1 MNERKILS
9 KILRLDKNIYSDL
22 INLDNALQK
31 GILIYITV
39 TSLNTLSQTRF
50 FSGLLDFIEANLVLI
65 KNEFSDEEF
74 QVVQALV
81 DDYSALFR
89 QQEVT
94 LTLLFSSVFTAT
106 LISLIGLSI
115 CYLILKFLLSK
126 DPKPVDLIII
136 SCFSSA
142 PGLLVFFALIS
153 SNIVVQFILIMI
165 PGVYA
170 LITFASGL
178 KQVYMLRN
186 IEVVLLLVALIFS
199 GAILGPM

>member
-1 MNERKILS
+1 MSERKILS

-22 INLDNALQK
+22 LDLDNAFQK

-50 FSGLLDFIEANLVLI
+50 FSGLLDFIETNLVLI

-74 QVVQALV
+74 QIVQALV

-94 LTLLFSSVFTAT
+94 LTLLFSSLFTAT

-126 DPKPVDLIII
+126 DPKPLDLIVI

-153 SNIVVQFILIMI
+153 SNIVVQFFLIMI
-165 PGVYA
+165 AGVYS
-170 LITFASGL
+170 LIAFASGL
-178 KQVYMLRN
+178 KQVYLLRN

>member
-1 MNERKILS
+1 MSERKILS
-9 KILRLDKNIYSDL
+9 KILRLDKNIYSEL

-50 FSGLLDFIEANLVLI
+50 FGSLLDFIETNLVLI
-65 KNEFSDEEF
+65 KNEFSDDEF
-74 QVVQALV
+74 EIIQALV
-81 DDYSALFR
+81 DDYADIFR

-94 LTLLFSSVFTAT
+94 LTLLLSSVFTAT
-106 LISLIGLSI
+106 IISLIGLSI

-126 DPKPVDLIII
+126 DPNPSDLIII

-153 SNIVVQFILIMI
+153 SNIVAQFFLIMI
-165 PGVYA
+165 PGIYA

-178 KQVYMLRN
+178 KQVYLLRN
-186 IEVVLLLVALIFS
+186 IEVVLLLVTLIFS

>member
-1 MNERKILS
+1 MSERKILS

-50 FSGLLDFIEANLVLI
+50 FASLLNFIETNLILI
-65 KNEFSDEEF
+65 KNEFSDDEF
-74 QVVQALV
+74 QIVQALV
-81 DDYSALFR
+81 DDYSALYR

-126 DPKPVDLIII
+126 DPKPVDLILI

-142 PGLLVFFALIS
+142 PGLLVFFSLVS
-153 SNIVVQFILIMI
+153 SNILAQFFLIMI
-165 PGVYA
+165 TGIYA
-170 LITFASGL
+170 LIAFASGL
-178 KQVYMLRN
+178 KQVYLLRN

>member
-1 MNERKILS
+1 MSERKILS
-9 KILRLDKNIYSDL
+9 KILRLDKNIYSEL

-50 FSGLLDFIEANLVLI
+50 FGSLLDFIETNLVLI
-65 KNEFSDEEF
+65 KNEFSDDEF
-74 QVVQALV
+74 QIIQALV
-81 DDYSALFR
+81 DDYADIFR

-106 LISLIGLSI
+106 IISLIGLSI

-126 DPKPVDLIII
+126 DPKPSDLIII

-153 SNIVVQFILIMI
+153 SNIVAQFFLIMI
-165 PGVYA
+165 PGIYA

-178 KQVYMLRN
+178 KQVYLLRN
-186 IEVVLLLVALIFS
+186 IEVVLLLVTLIFS

>member
-1 MNERKILS
+1 MSERKILS
-9 KILRLDKNIYSDL
+9 KILRLDKNIYSEL

-50 FSGLLDFIEANLVLI
+50 FGSLLDFIETNLVLI
-65 KNEFSDEEF
+65 KNEFSDDEF
-74 QVVQALV
+74 EIIQALV
-81 DDYSALFR
+81 DDYADIFR

-106 LISLIGLSI
+106 IISLIGLSI

-126 DPKPVDLIII
+126 DPKPSDLIII

-153 SNIVVQFILIMI
+153 SNIVAQFFLIMI
-165 PGVYA
+165 PGIYA

-178 KQVYMLRN
+178 KQVYLLRN
-186 IEVVLLLVALIFS
+186 IEVVLLIVTLIFS

>member
-1 MNERKILS
+1 MSERKILS
-9 KILRLDKNIYSDL
+9 KILRLDKSIYSDL

-50 FSGLLDFIEANLVLI
+50 FGSLLDFIETNLVLI
-65 KNEFSDEEF
+65 KNEFSDDEF
-74 QVVQALV
+74 QMMQALV
-81 DDYSALFR
+81 DDFADIFR

-106 LISLIGLSI
+106 IISLIGLSI

-126 DPKPVDLIII
+126 DPKPSDLIII

-153 SNIVVQFILIMI
+153 SNIVAQFFLILIPSI
-165 PGVYA
+165 YS
-170 LITFASGL
+170 LIAFASGL
-178 KQVYMLRN
+178 KQVYFLRN
-186 IEVVLLLVALIFS
+186 IEVVLLLVTLIFS

>member
-1 MNERKILS
+1 MSERKILS

-50 FSGLLDFIEANLVLI
+50 FSGLLDFIETNLVLI

>member
-1 MNERKILS
+1 MSERKILS

-22 INLDNALQK
+22 INIDNALQK
-31 GILIYITV
+31 GILLYITV

-50 FSGLLDFIEANLVLI
+50 FASLLNFIETNLILI
-65 KNEFSDEEF
+65 KNEFSDDEF
-74 QVVQALV
+74 QIVQALV
-81 DDYSALFR
+81 DDYSALYR

-126 DPKPVDLIII
+126 DPKPRDLIII

-153 SNIVVQFILIMI
+153 SNILAQFFLIMI
-165 PGVYA
+165 TGIYA
-170 LITFASGL
+170 LIAFASGL
-178 KQVYMLRN
+178 KQVYLLRN

>member
-1 MNERKILS
+1 MSERKILS

-50 FSGLLDFIEANLVLI
+50 FASLLDFIETNLILI
-65 KNEFSDEEF
+65 KNEFSDDEF
-74 QVVQALV
+74 QIVQALV
-81 DDYSALFR
+81 DDYSALYR

-126 DPKPVDLIII
+126 DPKPTDLIII

-153 SNIVVQFILIMI
+153 SNILAQFFLIMI
-165 PGVYA
+165 TGIYA
-170 LITFASGL
+170 LIAFASGL
-178 KQVYMLRN
+178 KQVYLLRN

>member
-1 MNERKILS
+1 MSERKILS

-31 GILIYITV
+31 GILIYIAV

>member
-1 MNERKILS
+1 MSERKILS
-9 KILRLDKNIYSDL
+9 KILRLDKNIYSEL

-50 FSGLLDFIEANLVLI
+50 FTSLLDFIETNLLLI
-65 KNEFSDEEF
+65 KNEFSDDEF
-74 QVVQALV
+74 QIVQSLV
-81 DDYSALFR
+81 DDYADLYR

-94 LTLLFSSVFTAT
+94 LTLLFSSVFSAT

-126 DPKPVDLIII
+126 DPKPVDLILI

-142 PGLLVFFALIS
+142 PGLLVFFALVS
-153 SNIVVQFILIMI
+153 SNIVFQFLLIMI
-165 PGVYA
+165 PGIYA
-170 LITFASGL
+170 LIAFASGL
-178 KQVYMLRN
+178 KQVYLLRN
-186 IEVVLLLVALIFS
+186 IEVVLLLVTLIFS

>member
-1 MNERKILS
+1 MSERKILS

-50 FSGLLDFIEANLVLI
+50 FSGLLDFIETNLVLI

-94 LTLLFSSVFTAT
+94 LTLLFSSVFTAA

>member
-1 MNERKILS
+1 MSERKILS
-9 KILRLDKNIYSDL
+9 KILRLDKNIYSEL

-50 FSGLLDFIEANLVLI
+50 FVSLLDFIETNLVLI
-65 KNEFSDEEF
+65 KNEFSDDEF
-74 QVVQALV
+74 EIIQALV
-81 DDYSALFR
+81 DDYADIFR

-106 LISLIGLSI
+106 IISLIGLSI

-126 DPKPVDLIII
+126 DPKPSDLIII

>member
-1 MNERKILS
+1 MSERKILS
-9 KILRLDKNIYSDL
+9 KILRLDKNIYSEL

-50 FSGLLDFIEANLVLI
+50 FGSLLDFIETNLLLI
-65 KNEFSDEEF
+65 KNEFSDDEF
-74 QVVQALV
+74 EIIQALV
-81 DDYSALFR
+81 DDYADIFR

-106 LISLIGLSI
+106 IISLIGLSI

-126 DPKPVDLIII
+126 DPKPSDLIII

-153 SNIVVQFILIMI
+153 SNIVAQFFLIMI
-165 PGVYA
+165 PGIYA

-178 KQVYMLRN
+178 KQVYLLRN
-186 IEVVLLLVALIFS
+186 IEVVLLLVTLIFS

>member
-1 MNERKILS
+1 MSERKILS
-9 KILRLDKNIYSDL
+9 KILRLDKNIYSEL

-39 TSLNTLSQTRF
+39 TSFNTLSQTRF
-50 FSGLLDFIEANLVLI
+50 FGSLLDFIETNLVLI

-81 DDYSALFR
+81 DEYSALFR

>member
-1 MNERKILS
+1 MSERKILS

-50 FSGLLDFIEANLVLI
+50 FSGLLDFIEANLILI
-65 KNEFSDEEF
+65 KNEFSNEEF

>member
-1 MNERKILS
+1 MSERKILS

-22 INLDNALQK
+22 LDLDNAFQK

-50 FSGLLDFIEANLVLI
+50 FSGLLDFIETNLVLI

-74 QVVQALV
+74 QIVQALV

-94 LTLLFSSVFTAT
+94 LTLLFSSLFTAT
-106 LISLIGLSI
+106 LISLVGLSI

-126 DPKPVDLIII
+126 DPKPPDLIVI

-153 SNIVVQFILIMI
+153 SNIVVQFFLIMI
-165 PGVYA
+165 AGVYS
-170 LITFASGL
+170 LIAFASGL
-178 KQVYMLRN
+178 KQVYLLRN

>member
-1 MNERKILS
+1 MSERKILS

-22 INLDNALQK
+22 INIDNALQK
-31 GILIYITV
+31 GILLYITV
-39 TSLNTLSQTRF
+39 TSLNTLIQTRF
-50 FSGLLDFIEANLVLI
+50 FASLLNFIETNLILI
-65 KNEFSDEEF
+65 KNEFSDDEF
-74 QVVQALV
+74 QIVQALV
-81 DDYSALFR
+81 DDYSALYR

-126 DPKPVDLIII
+126 DPKPTDLIII

-153 SNIVVQFILIMI
+153 SNILAQFFLIMI
-165 PGVYA
+165 TGIYA
-170 LITFASGL
+170 LIAFASGL
-178 KQVYMLRN
+178 KQVYLLRN

>member
-1 MNERKILS
+1 MSERKILS
-9 KILRLDKNIYSDL
+9 KILRLDKNIYSEL

-50 FSGLLDFIEANLVLI
+50 FGSLLDFVETNLVLI
-65 KNEFSDEEF
+65 KNEFSDDEF
-74 QVVQALV
+74 EIIQALV
-81 DDYSALFR
+81 DDYADIFR

-106 LISLIGLSI
+106 IISLIGLSI

-126 DPKPVDLIII
+126 DPKPSDLIII

-153 SNIVVQFILIMI
+153 SNIVAQFFLIMI
-165 PGVYA
+165 PGIYA

-178 KQVYMLRN
+178 KQVYLLRN
-186 IEVVLLLVALIFS
+186 IEAVSYTHLRAHET
-199 GAILGPM
+199 

>member
-1 MNERKILS
+1 MSERKILS
-9 KILRLDKNIYSDL
+9 KILRLDKYIYIDL

-31 GILIYITV
+31 GIFIYITV

-50 FSGLLDFIEANLVLI
+50 FSSLLDFLETNLVLI

-74 QVVQALV
+74 QIVQALV

-94 LTLLFSSVFTAT
+94 LTLLFSSLFTAT
-106 LISLIGLSI
+106 LISLVGLSI

-126 DPKPVDLIII
+126 DPKPLDLIVI

-142 PGLLVFFALIS
+142 PGLLIFFALIS
-153 SNIVVQFILIMI
+153 SNIVVQFFLIMI
-165 PGVYA
+165 AGVYS
-170 LITFASGL
+170 LIAFASGL
-178 KQVYMLRN
+178 KQVYLLRN

>member
-1 MNERKILS
+1 MSERKILS

-50 FSGLLDFIEANLVLI
+50 FASLLNFIETNLILI
-65 KNEFSDEEF
+65 KNEFSDDEF
-74 QVVQALV
+74 QIVQALV
-81 DDYSALFR
+81 DDYSALYR

-115 CYLILKFLLSK
+115 CNLILKFFLSK
-126 DPKPVDLIII
+126 DPKPTDLIII

-153 SNIVVQFILIMI
+153 SNILAQFFLIMI
-165 PGVYA
+165 TGIYA
-170 LITFASGL
+170 LIAFASGL
-178 KQVYMLRN
+178 KQVYLLRN

>member
-1 MNERKILS
+1 MSERKILS
-9 KILRLDKNIYSDL
+9 KILRLDKNIYSEL
-22 INLDNALQK
+22 INIDNALQK
-31 GILIYITV
+31 GIVIYITV

-50 FSGLLDFIEANLVLI
+50 FGRLLDFIETNLVLI
-65 KNEFSDEEF
+65 KNEFSDDEF
-74 QVVQALV
+74 EIIQALV
-81 DDYSALFR
+81 DDYADIFR

-106 LISLIGLSI
+106 IISLIGLSI

-126 DPKPVDLIII
+126 DPKPSDLIII

-153 SNIVVQFILIMI
+153 SNIVAQFFLIMI
-165 PGVYA
+165 PGIYA

-178 KQVYMLRN
+178 KQVYLLRN
-186 IEVVLLLVALIFS
+186 IEVVLLLVTLIFS

>member
-1 MNERKILS
+1 MSERKILS
-9 KILRLDKNIYSDL
+9 KILRLDKNIYSEL

-50 FSGLLDFIEANLVLI
+50 FTSLLDFIETNLLLI
-65 KNEFSDEEF
+65 KNEFSDDEF
-74 QVVQALV
+74 QIVQSLV
-81 DDYSALFR
+81 DDYADLYR

-94 LTLLFSSVFTAT
+94 LTLLFSSVFSAT

-126 DPKPVDLIII
+126 DPKPADLILI

-142 PGLLVFFALIS
+142 PGLLVFFALVS
-153 SNIVVQFILIMI
+153 SNIVVQFLLIMI
-165 PGVYA
+165 PGIYA
-170 LITFASGL
+170 LIAFASGL
-178 KQVYMLRN
+178 KQVYLLRN
-186 IEVVLLLVALIFS
+186 IEVVLLLVTLIFS

>member
-1 MNERKILS
+1 MSERKILS

-106 LISLIGLSI
+106 LISLVGLSI

>member
-1 MNERKILS
+1 MSERKILS

-74 QVVQALV
+74 QVVQTLV

>member
-1 MNERKILS
+1 MSERKILS
-9 KILRLDKNIYSDL
+9 KILRLDKNIYSEL

-39 TSLNTLSQTRF
+39 TSLNTLSQTIF
-50 FSGLLDFIEANLVLI
+50 FSSLLDFIETNLVLI
-65 KNEFSDEEF
+65 KNEFSDDEF
-74 QVVQALV
+74 EIIQALV
-81 DDYSALFR
+81 DDYADIFR

-106 LISLIGLSI
+106 IISLIGLSI

-126 DPKPVDLIII
+126 DPKPSDLIII

-153 SNIVVQFILIMI
+153 SNIVAQFFLIMI
-165 PGVYA
+165 PGIYA

-178 KQVYMLRN
+178 KQVYLLRN
-186 IEVVLLLVALIFS
+186 IEVVLLLVTLIFS

>member
-1 MNERKILS
+1 MSERKILS

-50 FSGLLDFIEANLVLI
+50 FAGLLDFIEANLVLI
-65 KNEFSDEEF
+65 KNEFSDDEF

>member
-1 MNERKILS
+1 MSERQIFS

>member
-1 MNERKILS
+1 MSERKILS
-9 KILRLDKNIYSDL
+9 KILRLDKNIYSEL

-50 FSGLLDFIEANLVLI
+50 FSSLLDFIETNLVLI
-65 KNEFSDEEF
+65 KNEFSDDEF
-74 QVVQALV
+74 EIIQALV
-81 DDYSALFR
+81 DDYADIFR

-106 LISLIGLSI
+106 IISLIGLSI

-126 DPKPVDLIII
+126 DPKPSDLIII

-153 SNIVVQFILIMI
+153 SNIVAQFFLIMI
-165 PGVYA
+165 PGIYA

-178 KQVYMLRN
+178 KQVYLLRN
-186 IEVVLLLVALIFS
+186 IEVVLLLVTLIFS

>member
-1 MNERKILS
+1 MSERKILS

-22 INLDNALQK
+22 INIDNALQK
-31 GILIYITV
+31 GILLYITV

-50 FSGLLDFIEANLVLI
+50 FASLLNFIETNLILI
-65 KNEFSDEEF
+65 KNEFSDDEF
-74 QVVQALV
+74 QIVQALV
-81 DDYSALFR
+81 DDYSALYR

-126 DPKPVDLIII
+126 DPKPTDLIII

-153 SNIVVQFILIMI
+153 SNILAQFFLIMI
-165 PGVYA
+165 TGIYA
-170 LITFASGL
+170 LIAFASGL
-178 KQVYMLRN
+178 KQVYLLRN

>member
-1 MNERKILS
+1 MSERKILS

-153 SNIVVQFILIMI
+153 SNVVVQFILIMI

>member
-1 MNERKILS
+1 MSERKILS

-39 TSLNTLSQTRF
+39 TSLNTLIQTRF
-50 FSGLLDFIEANLVLI
+50 FSGLFDFIETNLVLI

-74 QVVQALV
+74 QIVQALV

-94 LTLLFSSVFTAT
+94 LTLLFSSLFTAT

-126 DPKPVDLIII
+126 DPKPLDLIVI

-142 PGLLVFFALIS
+142 PGLLIFFALIS
-153 SNIVVQFILIMI
+153 SNIVVQFFLIMI
-165 PGVYA
+165 AGVYS
-170 LITFASGL
+170 LIAFASGL
-178 KQVYMLRN
+178 KQVYLLRN

>member
-1 MNERKILS
+1 MSERKILS

-50 FSGLLDFIEANLVLI
+50 FASLLNFIETNLILI
-65 KNEFSDEEF
+65 KNEFSDDEF
-74 QVVQALV
+74 QIVQALV
-81 DDYSALFR
+81 DDYSALYR

-126 DPKPVDLIII
+126 DPKPTDLIII

-153 SNIVVQFILIMI
+153 SNILAQFFLIMI
-165 PGVYA
+165 TGIYA
-170 LITFASGL
+170 LIAFASGL
-178 KQVYMLRN
+178 KQVYLLRN

>member
-1 MNERKILS
+1 MSERKILS
-9 KILRLDKNIYSDL
+9 KILRLDKNIYSEL

-50 FSGLLDFIEANLVLI
+50 FISLLDFIETNLLLI
-65 KNEFSDEEF
+65 KNEFSDDEF
-74 QVVQALV
+74 QIVQSLV
-81 DDYSALFR
+81 DDYADLYR

-94 LTLLFSSVFTAT
+94 LTLLFSSVFSAT

-126 DPKPVDLIII
+126 DPKPADLILI

-142 PGLLVFFALIS
+142 PGLLVFFALVS
-153 SNIVVQFILIMI
+153 SNIVVQFLLIMI
-165 PGVYA
+165 PGIYA
-170 LITFASGL
+170 LIAFASGL
-178 KQVYMLRN
+178 KQVYLLRN
-186 IEVVLLLVALIFS
+186 IEVVLLLVTLIFS

>member
-1 MNERKILS
+1 MSERKILS
-9 KILRLDKNIYSDL
+9 KILRLDKSIYSDL

-50 FSGLLDFIEANLVLI
+50 FGSLLDFIETNLVLI
-65 KNEFSDEEF
+65 KNEFSDDEF
-74 QVVQALV
+74 QMMQALV
-81 DDYSALFR
+81 DDFADIFR

-106 LISLIGLSI
+106 IISLIGLSI

-126 DPKPVDLIII
+126 DPKPSDLIII

-153 SNIVVQFILIMI
+153 SNIVAQFFLILIPSI
-165 PGVYA
+165 YT
-170 LITFASGL
+170 LIAFASGL
-178 KQVYMLRN
+178 KQVYFLRN
-186 IEVVLLLVALIFS
+186 IEVVLLLVTLIFS

>member
-1 MNERKILS
+1 MSERKIIS
-9 KILRLDKNIYSDL
+9 KILRLDKNIYSEL

-50 FSGLLDFIEANLVLI
+50 FISLLDFIETNLLLI
-65 KNEFSDEEF
+65 KNEFSDDEF
-74 QVVQALV
+74 QIVQSLV
-81 DDYSALFR
+81 DDYADLYR

-94 LTLLFSSVFTAT
+94 LTLLFSSVFSAT

-126 DPKPVDLIII
+126 DPKPVDLILI

-142 PGLLVFFALIS
+142 PGLLVFFALVS
-153 SNIVVQFILIMI
+153 SNIVVQFLLIMI
-165 PGVYA
+165 PGIYA
-170 LITFASGL
+170 LIAFASGL
-178 KQVYMLRN
+178 KQVYLLRN
-186 IEVVLLLVALIFS
+186 IEVVLLLVTLIFS